1 MVELVI
7 VSLVVVG
14 LLAAF
19 ALQARSKRADR
30 ALPDDPSAQPT
41 RRDDHSGYGP
51 A

>member
-1 MVELVI
+1 MLELII

-30 ALPDDPSAQPT
+30 APVDDPRAQPT
-41 RRDDHSGYGP
+41 RRDDRSGYGP